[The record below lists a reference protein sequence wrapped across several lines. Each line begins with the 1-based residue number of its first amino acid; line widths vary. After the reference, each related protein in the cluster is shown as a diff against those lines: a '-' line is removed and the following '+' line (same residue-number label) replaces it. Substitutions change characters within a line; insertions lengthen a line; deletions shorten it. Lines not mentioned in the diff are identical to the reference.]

1 MREISFD
8 GSPLQSGTSRGS
20 FALTNERA
28 HYSIS
33 GMREMVI
40 TARYYID
47 APQNRS
53 KRFVEYTCRDLH
65 TSELYPGCRQLS
77 AMGGVDDG
85 DDNTLRPA
93 TNLLPGATGVS
104 GSGSIVNEQTPAAVV
119 DGDQVLVGF
128 IDGSRSR
135 PVIMGVFRHS
145 GSNTY
150 GATTAE
156 GERRLTQHKGTS
168 LELKSDGTYVIT
180 AKGGSVIMLDTD
192 GNVTVDAKGGAT
204 VNLSDGSALTAQM
217 GVVNGLA
224 VDTFT
229 GATQFALGNSSG
241 TVLAKK

>member
-1 MREISFD
+1 MSEISFD
-8 GSPLQSGTSRGS
+8 GSPIQTGASRAAY
-20 FALTNERA
+20 ALTGERA
-28 HYSIS
+28 HYSIQ

-40 TARYYID
+40 VARYYVD
-47 APQNRS
+47 QPQNRS
-53 KRFVEYTCRDLH
+53 KRFVEYTCRDVY

-85 DDNTLRPA
+85 DDNTLRPS
-93 TNLLPGATGVS
+93 TSLLPGATGVT
-104 GSGSIVNEQTPAAVV
+104 GKLTMEQTPANVV
-119 DGDQVLVGF
+119 DGDQVLIGF
-128 IDGSRSR
+128 IAGSRSR

-145 GSNTY
+145 GSTAY
-150 GATTAE
+150 GATATQ

-180 AKGGSVIMLDTD
+180 AKGGSVITLDTD
-192 GNVTVDAKGGAT
+192 GNVTVDAKSGAT
-204 VNLSDGSALTAQM
+204 VNLSDGSTLTSQM

-229 GATQFALGNSSG
+229 GATQFALGNASG